1 MTTSSLSIGD
11 PAFWRRPLQERMD
24 DFTTMRAESPF
35 TRSEIPN
42 LLTGEMDEF
51 FAVTRHA
58 ELTEISRRP
67 LDFCSGQG
75 STNISDMP
83 AEALEFFGSFIAM
96 DDPRHARQ
104 RGIVAR
110 SFTPRRL
117 QGVLDSVETICTE
130 VIDGFCEQGEVD
142 LVEAFSQPF
151 PLLVICDMM
160 GIPRS
165 EFDTVLRATN
175 VILGGGDPEMMGVP
189 AEAFTPGAVDVA
201 TLTSALFGAGIELI
215 GLMNEL
221 AEFRRTHP
229 TDDLTSA
236 LVNAEVGEEM
246 LAPEE
251 IGPFFILLAVAG
263 NDTTRT
269 ATSHGMHFLSQ
280 HPDQRRIW
288 QDDLAGTTGTAVEE
302 IVRMASPVTFMR
314 RTATRDLSLSDH
326 DISEGD
332 KMILFYGAANRD
344 PRVFDD
350 PERFDVR
357 RDPNPHVGFGGP
369 GPHFCLGAH
378 LARRELSVAFDR
390 LLTRLP
396 DIDLTDDPTYLDALG
411 VPLVGGI
418 KRLPVS
424 FTPTAKVG
432 SA

>member
-1 MTTSSLSIGD
+1 MTTPALDIAD
-11 PAFWRRPLQERMD
+11 AAFWRRPLQERMD
-24 DFTTMRAESPF
+24 DFAVMRAESPF
-35 TRSEIPN
+35 TRAEIPN

-51 FAVTRHA
+51 FAVTRYA
-58 ELTEISRRP
+58 ELIEISRHP
-67 LDFCSGQG
+67 QDYCSGKG
-75 STNISDMP
+75 SINISDMP
-83 AEALEFFGSFIAM
+83 PEALEFFGSFIAL

-110 SFTPRRL
+110 SFTPRKL

-130 VIDGFCEQGEVD
+130 VIDDMCEQGEVD
-142 LVEAFSQPF
+142 LVEALSQPF

-175 VILGGGDPEMMGVP
+175 VILGGGDAEMMGMDE
-189 AEAFTPGAVDVA
+189 AEMADTGAVMGA
-201 TLTSALFGAGIELI
+201 FFGAGMELI

-221 AEFRRTHP
+221 ADFRRKHP

-236 LVNAEVGEEM
+236 LVHNELGEDM

-269 ATSHGMHFLSQ
+269 ALSHGMHLLSQ
-280 HPDQRRIW
+280 NPGERAAW
-288 QDDLAGTTGTAVEE
+288 QADLDGLTATAVDE
-302 IVRMASPVTFMR
+302 IVRMSSPVTFMR
-314 RTATRDLSLSDH
+314 RTVTHDLTLSGH
-326 DISEGD
+326 DFKEDD
-332 KMILFYGAANRD
+332 KLILFYGAANRD
-344 PRVFDD
+344 PRAFDD

-378 LARRELSVAFDR
+378 LARRELSVAFR
-390 LLTRLP
+390 QILTRLP
-396 DIDLTDDPTYLDALG
+396 DIEVVGEPVLLDALG

-418 KRLPVS
+418 KRLPVR
-424 FTPTAKVG
+424 FTPTARVG
-432 SA
+432 AA